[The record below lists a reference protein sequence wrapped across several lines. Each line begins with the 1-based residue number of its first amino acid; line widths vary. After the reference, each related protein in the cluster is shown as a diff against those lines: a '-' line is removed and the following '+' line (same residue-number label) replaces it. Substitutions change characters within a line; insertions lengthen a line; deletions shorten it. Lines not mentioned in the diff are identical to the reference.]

1 MKKQILILI
10 FIMAGLVHIFADSPL
25 TSTPFYKAYS
35 ELNIIKEAK
44 AKGILNVEMAEYLSS
59 GSVSLDLK
67 AALIN
72 ALSWD
77 FDGKNNSE
85 LYSYYL
91 CLKYGFS
98 IENFDISDL
107 SPDEVFSLGYLQA
120 MDNYFDVED
129 SLYLLER
136 ARENLDKS
144 FTVNVIYTLVQTQTV
159 MQSQD
164 WSGIWS
170 IFDEL
175 VNDESLKV
183 DIRPGAVSII
193 LDYMVLYR

>member
-10 FIMAGLVHIFADSPL
+10 FVMLGLVHLFADSPL

-35 ELNIIKEAK
+35 ELNIIKAAK
-44 AKGILNVEMAEYLSS
+44 AKGILNFEMAEYLSS
-59 GSVSLDLK
+59 GSISLDLK

-72 ALSWD
+72 ALSWN

-98 IENFDISDL
+98 IKNFDISDL
-107 SPDEVFSLGYLQA
+107 STGELFSLGYLQA
-120 MDNYFDVED
+120 MDNYFHVED
-129 SLYLLER
+129 SLNLLEM

-144 FTVNVIYTLVQTQTV
+144 FTVAVIQTLVQAQTM
-159 MQSQD
+159 MQSQN
-164 WSGIWS
+164 WSGIWPM
-170 IFDEL
+170 FDEL

-183 DIRPGAVSII
+183 DIRPEAVSII

>member
-10 FIMAGLVHIFADSPL
+10 FILAGLVHIFADSPL
-25 TSTPFYKAYS
+25 TSTSFYKAYS
-35 ELNIIKEAK
+35 ELNIIKAAN

-72 ALSWD
+72 ALSWN

-107 SPDEVFSLGYLQA
+107 SADELFSLGYLQA
-120 MDNYFDVED
+120 MDNYFDVEN
-129 SLYLLER
+129 SLDLLET
-136 ARENLDKS
+136 ARKNLDKS
-144 FTVNVIYTLVQTQTV
+144 LTAAVIHTLVQAQT
-159 MQSQD
+159 MLQSQD
-164 WSGIWS
+164 WSRIWPL
-170 IFDEL
+170 FDDL
-175 VNDESLKV
+175 INDESLKD
-183 DIRPGAVSII
+183 DIRPEAVSII

>member
-1 MKKQILILI
+1 MKKKLFGAVFVFAAVIS
-10 FIMAGLVHIFADSPL
+10 VFADSPL

-35 ELNIIKEAK
+35 EVNIIKAAK

-59 GSVSLDLK
+59 GSISLDLK

-72 ALSWD
+72 ALSWN

-107 SPDEVFSLGYLQA
+107 STNELFSLGYLQA
-120 MDNYFDVED
+120 MDNYFEVEE

-144 FTVNVIYTLVQTQTV
+144 FTAALIQTLVQAQIM

-164 WSGIWS
+164 WSGIWPM
-170 IFDEL
+170 FEEL
-175 VNDESLKV
+175 TNDESLKV
-183 DIRPGAVSII
+183 DIRPEAVGII
-193 LDYMVLYR
+193 LDYMVLYK

>member
-1 MKKQILILI
+1 MKKQILILF
-10 FIMAGLVHIFADSPL
+10 FIMAGLVHVFADSPL
-25 TSTPFYKAYS
+25 TSTPFHKAYS

-107 SPDEVFSLGYLQA
+107 LPYELFSLGYLQA
-120 MDNYFDVED
+120 MDNYFTVED
-129 SLYLLER
+129 SLNLLER

-144 FTVNVIYTLVQTQTV
+144 FTVTLIHALVQAQTM
-159 MQSQD
+159 MQGQD
-164 WSGIWS
+164 WSGIWPM
-170 IFDEL
+170 FDEL
-175 VNDESLKV
+175 VNDESPGV
-183 DIRPGAVSII
+183 DIRPEAVSII
-193 LDYMVLYR
+193 LNYMVLYR